1 MADSIKFNLYSLPRH
16 RVNEIIECLVSFLVS
31 NTTVL
36 PDDDMYG
43 EGGRQLFI
51 KTCQL
56 FLAVSFDLDGVN

>member
-1 MADSIKFNLYSLPRH
+1 M
-16 RVNEIIECLVSFLVS
+16 NEIIECLVSFLVS